1 MQIVILC
8 GGLATRLR
16 PLSEKIAKSMI
27 EIEGKPFL
35 EHQLELLKKNGIS
48 DMIFCIGYK
57 GEQIENY
64 FGDGS
69 RFGVKIKY
77 SREKEKLLGTGGAL
91 KKAENLLNEVFLV
104 INGDSYLPFDFKAA
118 IGYFNK
124 FNKPGLMVVYK
135 NQDRYEKSNVLV
147 KNSLVRQYNKE
158 NPTKEM
164 KYIDYGVSIFRKKAL
179 ELLPENT
186 PCDLSQIYLSL
197 IKKDQLLAFE
207 SKIRFYET
215 GSFKG
220 LEEFKRYIKNK

>member
-16 PLSEKIAKSMI
+16 PLTEKIPKSMV

-35 EHQLELLKKNGIS
+35 EHQLKLLKKNGIS

-64 FGDGS
+64 FRDGS
-69 RFGVKIKY
+69 RFGVRIRY

-91 KKAENLLNEVFLV
+91 KKAENLLDEVFLV

-118 IGYFNK
+118 IDCFNK
-124 FNKPGLMVVYK
+124 FNKLGLMVVYK
-135 NQDRYEKSNVLV
+135 NQDRYDKSNVLV
-147 KNSLVRQYNKE
+147 KDNLVKQYNKE

-186 PCDLSQIYLSL
+186 HCDLSQIYLSL
-197 IKKDQLLAFE
+197 IEKDQLLAFE

>member
-16 PLSEKIAKSMI
+16 PLTEKIAKSMI

-64 FGDGS
+64 FGDGK
-69 RFGVKIKY
+69 RFGVKIRY

-91 KKAENLLNEVFLV
+91 KKAEKLLDEVFLV

-118 IGYFNK
+118 IDYFNK
-124 FNKPGLMVVYK
+124 FNKLGLMVVYK
-135 NQDRYEKSNVLV
+135 NQDRYEKSNIVV
-147 KNSLVRQYNKE
+147 KNNLIKQYNKE
-158 NPTKEM
+158 NPIKEM
-164 KYIDYGVSIFRKKAL
+164 EYIDYGVSIFRKKAL

-186 PCDLSQIYLSL
+186 HSDLSQIYLSL
-197 IKKDQLLAFE
+197 IEKNQLLAFE

-220 LEEFKRYIKNK
+220 LEEFRRYIKNK

>member
-35 EHQLELLKKNGIS
+35 EYQLELLKKNGIS

-69 RFGVKIKY
+69 RFGVKIRY
-77 SREKEKLLGTGGAL
+77 SWEKEKLLGTGGAL
-91 KKAENLLNEVFLV
+91 KKAESLLDEIFFVMY
-104 INGDSYLPFDFKAA
+104 GDSYLPFNFKKS
-118 IGYFNK
+118 IDYFNK
-124 FNKPGLMVVYK
+124 FNKLGLMVVYK
-135 NQDRYEKSNVLV
+135 NQNRYEKSNLLV
-147 KNSLVRQYNKE
+147 KDNLVKQYNKE

-164 KYIDYGVSIFRKKAL
+164 EYIDYGVSIFRKKAL
-179 ELLPENT
+179 KLLPENT
-186 PCDLSQIYLSL
+186 SCDLSQIHLSL
-197 IKKDQLLAFE
+197 IEKDQLLAFE

-215 GSFKG
+215 GSFQG

>member
-1 MQIVILC
+1 MQIVVLC

-16 PLSEKIAKSMI
+16 PLTEKIAKSMM

-64 FGDGS
+64 FGDGR
-69 RFGVKIKY
+69 RFGVKIRY

-91 KKAENLLNEVFLV
+91 KKAEKLLDEIFFVMY
-104 INGDSYLPFDFKAA
+104 GDSYLPFNFKKS
-118 IGYFNK
+118 IDYFNK
-124 FNKPGLMVVYK
+124 FYKLGLMVVYK
-135 NQDRYEKSNVLV
+135 NQNRYEKSNIMVKNNLV
-147 KNSLVRQYNKE
+147 KQYNKE

-164 KYIDYGVSIFRKKAL
+164 EYIDYGVSIFRKKAL

-186 PCDLSQIYLSL
+186 HYDLSQLHLSL
-197 IKKDQLLAFE
+197 IEKDQLLAFE